1 MATYTINL
9 DGVVLS
15 VNGEIPDG
23 SGNVTITIPTLTNIY
38 NSNGEIIEAEQRTV
52 TMEVDSLL
60 TFSTVNGDFVY
71 SSVSGDPMLSASSTA
86 TTLQVSGTT
95 VGGNFQSAT
104 GSALIGSSTSGTGL
118 TTSSTSGVGLIASS
132 TGGISAAIRG
142 KGAIIDTGTGSP
154 TLEDCAILELK
165 TTEKGFLPPRMAGSD
180 AEAIATAVE
189 GLLVY
194 INSGDGVTINTT
206 GIWYFD
212 GMDWKKLLI

>member
-15 VNGEIPDG
+15 VNGEVPDG

-38 NSNGEIIEAEQRTV
+38 NSNGEIVEAEQRTV

-60 TFSTVNGDFVY
+60 TFTTVNGDFVY

-95 VGGNFQSAT
+95 VGGNFQSST
-104 GSALIGSSTSGTGL
+104 GSALIGSSTSGFGL
-118 TTSSTSGVGLIASS
+118 TASSTSGVAISATS

-142 KGAIIDTGTGSP
+142 KGAIIDTGAGSP

-165 TTEKGFLPPRMAGSD
+165 STEKGFLPPRMAGSD

-189 GLLVY
+189 GLMVY
-194 INSGDGVTINTT
+194 ANSGDGVDINSV
-206 GIWYFD
+206 GWWGFN
-212 GMDWKKLLI
+212 GSNWVKLG